1 MSNGNLS
8 SALSQPLRTYN
19 MHWFGL
25 RAATMQCSWS
35 NYRGVKR
42 LAQGHNGDGLA
53 CTYNWYKYNGHL
65 IEKHPPKGFS
75 DEMHNTCVFFSTSI
89 LLQEWLNISC
99 YSSSSS
105 LASWFL
111 LWVSFFTPLSLEERL
126 RTFLEE
132 FRWNVPCLSG
142 FLSCPDAHKYVAL
155 PLRHTLPQ
163 GFNQYPLKLRFKRWL
178 IFLSVFSWNMT
189 YARPSLK
196 LSLWPC

>member
-75 DEMHNTCVFFSTSI
+75 DEMHNKCCFFSTSI

-105 LASWFL
+105 LASCFL
-111 LWVSFFTPLSLEERL
+111 LWVSFLLRLAWRKGWGRFWRNSVGMSPACLASWAVLMHINMLRCLWDTHYLRVSTNIHLS
-126 RTFLEE
+126 
-132 FRWNVPCLSG
+132 
-142 FLSCPDAHKYVAL
+142 
-155 PLRHTLPQ
+155 
-163 GFNQYPLKLRFKRWL
+163 
-178 IFLSVFSWNMT
+178 
-189 YARPSLK
+189 
-196 LSLWPC
+196 